1 MRARLVPSAD
11 LPAGLVS
18 QYDLSSFDSALS
30 WMMLSRWGIV
40 SDSMMQERLDA
51 RVDEMEEDAFSSALS
66 FGSDVGAADEARYV
80 MCKVCHRSL
89 RRPGNNM
96 PKLSLANS
104 NATGE
109 LPAAFFDLSRAEV
122 NLFALVA
129 FKAGIVVLSGG
140 RRRALKGHAFF
151 YDTGTAPA
159 ATRLPRVVGDM
170 ASDGT
175 LRVAFAGHRAPS
187 IDVVSRRLVNVHRR
201 VVDDLLAFLM
211 LHDSLYASVERH
223 PEAIERL
230 PLETDGRPL
239 PGNFVGDSA
248 SSDPGDEDVLRA
260 RADVA
265 GECYAHD
272 RGFVESDAQLPL
284 ALSSSVMANVAA
296 PPESVRE
303 TQAFDN
309 AIVVRRGGPIVP
321 DRAAGTVAGSF
332 PGLFPCGRGGPDER
346 RAVHISQAV
355 FYRRL
360 LLDAKRRFAQH
371 VLFSLLAYDVVWRAS
386 MMALGAAHA
395 LLRPKVHAPIVGV
408 SVNDLRVH
416 LAAKEEA
423 RSKQRHGQDGKMPAS
438 NDACS
443 TLMRDVYA
451 TMSRFPG
458 SNEERSTWRQQAY
471 AMCQSFEF
479 PSIFFAVTPDDVNSL
494 TVVYYAG
501 VADPDIFFDERLAAL
516 PSRCERFN
524 VVSKDPAA
532 CARFFG
538 RMLNVVVRD
547 LLGWNESEGRSVEGG
562 GVFGVTKAFFGV
574 VETQG
579 RGALHAHNLVWVR
592 GMPPTVDLVKQ
603 AMVTHPEF
611 QASFEQWG
619 KCCVVASLPLP
630 RERVTCSTCGGEMAA
645 REMPESSQRPAGE
658 FSKEPYV
665 VVCTVDGCRSRGTA
679 TDILAQQAA
688 LETLVGSSEEKDDV
702 QACSLAG
709 TREEFLHRDNAHAV
723 VPFKAPTGT
732 MAVDHQTSQQ
742 LALFCGSPVLPPW
755 SMARDYKVGGFAQ
768 MQAGLCR
775 VQVRSWEH
783 VDSCFKK
790 GASAKK
796 GCCRYVFPGKL
807 ADGGLDKGVLL
818 PRHLL
823 GCEYVNP
830 YNPLLYAVCRCYHDV
845 RLLFNERARA
855 VVYYIVKYATKGQ
868 MEMEPGTADI
878 LAHFEKRLLGASE
891 RRPGTEADQA
901 TRRVLSMAYNSSSR
915 LQIPATLARMIVLGY
930 PGRISSHTFGCL
942 MLAQAMERFN
952 GKTIS
957 GVLRLLKKRLPAA
970 SDPPESVPFVPS
982 PTQPVR
988 EGGRRLRDGG
998 GGATVSL
1005 GADSQGAEAALDDRV
1020 ARERRVVAVDSFTDY
1035 SCRPEALAD
1044 TDWYKYVMIWE
1055 QTKLPKS
1062 SSSAPTRGGFDSSD
1076 DQCDSDAI
1084 VGVDEVEPGSV
1095 CHVLRY
1101 TEKHPLRSTHGVR
1114 RRRQASVPRI
1124 YGPHLPDRDDQD
1136 DAAVADA
1143 YGMSALVLFT
1153 PWRDQWDLRGDEE
1166 PWAAAFART
1175 ELDDAPVKQL
1185 VIMQSWY
1192 DSKNAA
1198 DPDLPRKRLSAQ
1210 GPVTETTKGALT
1222 ARMRPE
1228 RFLLHAAMRSAVR
1241 RRLTSS
1247 LWLKML

>member
-18 QYDLSSFDSALS
+18 HYDLSSFDSALS
-30 WMMLSRWGIV
+30 WMMLSRLEIV

-109 LPAAFFDLSRAEV
+109 LPAAFSDLSRAEV
-122 NLFALVA
+122 NLFASVA

-170 ASDGT
+170 ASDGI
-175 LRVAFAGHRAPS
+175 LRVDFAGHRTPS

-230 PLETDGRPL
+230 PLETEGRPL
-239 PGNFVGDSA
+239 PGNFVCDSA

-303 TQAFDN
+303 TQAFDD

-321 DRAAGTVAGSF
+321 DRAAATVAGSF
-332 PGLFPCGRGGPDER
+332 PDLFPCGRGGPDER

-371 VLFSLLAYDVVWRAS
+371 ILFSLQAYDVVWRAS

-423 RSKQRHGQDGKMPAS
+423 RSKQRHGQYGKMPAS

-443 TLMRDVYA
+443 TLLRDVYA

-471 AMCQSFEF
+471 AMCQSFGF

-494 TVVYYAG
+494 TVMYYAG

-532 CARFFG
+532 CALFFG

-603 AMVTHPEF
+603 AMVTHPEL

-645 REMPESSQRPAGE
+645 RETPESSQRPA
-658 FSKEPYV
+658 
-665 VVCTVDGCRSRGTA
+665 
-679 TDILAQQAA
+679 
-688 LETLVGSSEEKDDV
+688 
-702 QACSLAG
+702 
-709 TREEFLHRDNAHAV
+709 
-723 VPFKAPTGT
+723 
-732 MAVDHQTSQQ
+732 
-742 LALFCGSPVLPPW
+742 
-755 SMARDYKVGGFAQ
+755 VGGFAQ

-790 GASAKK
+790 GASAKM

-1020 ARERRVVAVDSFTDY
+1020 ARERRVVAVDFFTDY

-1055 QTKLPKS
+1055 QSKLPKS

-1084 VGVDEVEPGSV
+1084 VGVDEVEPGSA
-1095 CHVLRY
+1095 CRVLRY

-1114 RRRQASVPRI
+1114 RRRQACVPRI
-1124 YGPHLPDRDDQD
+1124 YGPRLPDRDDQD

-1143 YGMSALVLFT
+1143 YGMSALVLLT

-1166 PWAAAFART
+1166 LWAAAFART

-1185 VIMQSWY
+1185 VIMQSC
-1192 DSKNAA
+1192 
-1198 DPDLPRKRLSAQ
+1198 RIVR
-1210 GPVTETTKGALT
+1210 T
-1222 ARMRPE
+1222 A
-1228 RFLLHAAMRSAVR
+1228 
-1241 RRLTSS
+1241 
-1247 LWLKML
+1247 